1 MNITKRGFEFLMLV
15 LVLSFA
21 LLPAQ
26 AFAQC
31 STAAWS
37 SVTGSPQA
45 LGVSTNPIGKK
56 YEGQC
61 GLTVNAASA
70 PSYVTTTNPSNETL
84 FSARFYFLPSNLD
97 LSGGDLVIFR
107 ARSGGRTQATL
118 KLSEV
123 GGVLRLVASYRTGA
137 DTFGSSQSVVLQP
150 VWQAATVHWNAGAGT
165 GAFSLDLDG
174 KQQINV
180 GGFDNG
186 SEVVNEVDLGVINS
200 TSATGSVVFDAFEI
214 RRTAE
219 APPLLAIEE
228 LFNIATRA
236 EVQALNNI
244 VIAGFII
251 SGDTDKCVVV
261 RGRGQSV
268 NVPAG
273 EPRLE
278 DPILALKLGQTTIE
292 ENDNWQTH
300 PTAQIMTDLGR
311 APNAASDAAFFVCL
325 PPGAYTAL
333 LDGAPGTTQGI
344 GIIEVIDSDQGTPY
358 LVNIATRARVGTS
371 NKIVIAG
378 FIIQGA
384 QSKQV
389 LIRGRGPS
397 MNLNPSLVVAN
408 PRLKLYSGNTV
419 LQENL
424 NWQDA
429 PNAADIQAT
438 GRAPSNALE
447 AAILTTLPPGAY
459 TVWLQGENAGT
470 GIGIIEVFDQSGGSI
485 ESN

>member
-1 MNITKRGFEFLMLV
+1 MTVTKRGFGWLV
-15 LVLSFA
+15 LLLGLTLA
-21 LLPAQ
+21 LIPAQ

-45 LGVSTNPIGKK
+45 LGVSTNPVGKK

-61 GLTVNAASA
+61 GLTVNAATA
-70 PSYVTTTNPSNETL
+70 PGYVTTTNPSNETL
-84 FSARFYFLPSNLD
+84 FSARFYFLPASLD
-97 LSGGDLVIFR
+97 IANGDVVIFR
-107 ARSGGRTQATL
+107 ARSGGRTQVTL
-118 KLSEV
+118 KLREV
-123 GGVLRLVASYRTGA
+123 GGVLHLLANYRTGGG
-137 DTFGSSQSVVLQP
+137 TFENSQTILLQP

-165 GAFSLDLDG
+165 GGFSLLLDG
-174 KQQINV
+174 KEQISV
-180 GGFDNG
+180 GGFNNG
-186 SEVVNEVDLGVINS
+186 GEVVNEVDLGVIN
-200 TSATGSVVFDAFEI
+200 TPSAVGSVVFDAFEI
-214 RRTAE
+214 RRTEE

-251 SGDTDKCVVV
+251 SGDTEKCVVV

-268 NVPAG
+268 NVPQG

-278 DPILALKLGQTTIE
+278 DPTLQLKLGQTTIE

-311 APNAASDAAFFVCL
+311 APAAASDAAFFVCL

-397 MNLNPSLVVAN
+397 MNLDPNLVVAN
-408 PRLKLYSGNTV
+408 PRLKLFSGNTV
-419 LQENL
+419 LEENL
-424 NWQDA
+424 NWQDD
-429 PNAADIQAT
+429 NAAAIQAT
-438 GRAPSNALE
+438 GRAPSNNLE
-447 AAILTTLPPGAY
+447 AAILRTLPPGAY
-459 TVWLQGENAGT
+459 TVWLQGEGGGT

-485 ESN
+485 ANN